1 MDRNMPHG
9 AGHVVLLDHHAL
21 AAVRSSSGSV
31 SSIASASGGCTPSYS
46 AASSQDGAS
55 ADDSDAAYFVAPASH
70 IGRVVTGV
78 VFCDEPLRSSS
89 SSASAAAVDQG
100 FSLASVAFAD
110 KLAEQGY
117 KVVVL
122 GDGLSLETAD
132 AERRV
137 AQAAAFLRRQHGV
150 QRVALMGFGAAADAV
165 LRLAVQPSTP
175 TAPVVDCVVALSPDG
190 RALWADGAAPVEH
203 AHALPPTLVL
213 VPGKSA
219 YAASEEFRRL
229 QRVFRAAPTFS
240 SDPPSFRA
248 RVFPDRSKGF
258 AFSGITDEDAA
269 TQAIAEILDWL
280 VVHLH
285 RFRIA
290 ACTSDADPW
299 WPQGR
304 NGPFLNVGLQAWQ
317 ASRSAWITPTHEQSV
332 AMRALSSSRPGRP
345 PRVPSHLV
353 FDGLSSVRRTF
364 ELPQR
369 MALGDVV
376 EIFVDIWEVQQ

>member
-21 AAVRSSSGSV
+21 AAVRSSSGSI
-31 SSIASASGGCTPSYS
+31 SSIASGGCTPSYS
-46 AASSQDGAS
+46 APSSQDGAS
-55 ADDSDAAYFVAPASH
+55 ADDSDAVAAYFVAPASH

-78 VFCDEPLRSSS
+78 VFCDEPLRASSISIS
-89 SSASAAAVDQG
+89 SRASAAAVDQG

-190 RALWADGAAPVEH
+190 RALWADGEAPASPVE
-203 AHALPPTLVL
+203 HALPPTLVL

-240 SDPPSFRA
+240 TDPPSFRA

-269 TQAIAEILDWL
+269 TQAIAEVLDWL

-317 ASRSAWITPTHEQSV
+317 ASRCAWITPTHEH
-332 AMRALSSSRPGRP
+332 PGRP

>member
-1 MDRNMPHG
+1 MPRG
-9 AGHVVLLDHHAL
+9 AGHVVFLD
-21 AAVRSSSGSV
+21 AAAFVRSSSISSTTSSV
-31 SSIASASGGCTPSYS
+31 ASSSCNASY
-46 AASSQDGAS
+46 AATATSSQDVG
-55 ADDSDAAYFVAPASH
+55 
-70 IGRVVTGV
+70 GV
-78 VFCDEPLRSSS
+78 VPSATAAMRQRRRRPWQQQQRYHYRCVQRGPLRHLQSL
-89 SSASAAAVDQG
+89 AAVEQR

-117 KVVVL
+117 K
-122 GDGLSLETAD
+122 D

-137 AQAAAFLRRQHGV
+137 AHASAFLRRQHGI
-150 QRVALMGFGAAADAV
+150 QRVALIGFGAAADAA
-165 LRLAVQPSTP
+165 LRLAVQPSGA
-175 TAPVVDCVVALSPDG
+175 APIADCVVALSPDG
-190 RALWADGAAPVEH
+190 RALWPEGESATS
-203 AHALPPTLVL
+203 HALPPTLVL
-213 VPGKSA
+213 VPGKSH
-219 YAASEEFRRL
+219 YASSDEFRRL
-229 QRVFRAAPTFS
+229 QRVFRASPTFS
-240 SDPPSFRA
+240 TDPPSFRA

-290 ACTSDADPW
+290 ACTSDTDPW

-317 ASRSAWITPTHEQSV
+317 ASRTAWITPTHEH
-332 AMRALSSSRPGRP
+332 PGRP